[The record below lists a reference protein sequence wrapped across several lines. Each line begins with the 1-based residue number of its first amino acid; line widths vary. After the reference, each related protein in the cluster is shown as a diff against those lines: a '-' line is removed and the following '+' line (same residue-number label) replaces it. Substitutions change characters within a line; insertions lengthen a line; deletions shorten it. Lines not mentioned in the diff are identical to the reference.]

1 MSEKKISVV
10 IPVYNVEM
18 YLAEC
23 IDSVINQTIDF
34 EKNIEIVLVNDGS
47 KDSSGAIC
55 ESYLE
60 KYPDN
65 IQTEFEEK
73 WSKLGPIYRLEA
85 KKK

>member
-1 MSEKKISVV
+1 MFEFSLEMFNANNWSLSNIS
-10 IPVYNVEM
+10 
-18 YLAEC
+18 L
-23 IDSVINQTIDF
+23 D
-34 EKNIEIVLVNDGS
+34 LH
-47 KDSSGAIC
+47 KDD
-55 ESYLE
+55 E